1 MIKVFRNHVCLCTV
15 TTAILSF
22 LQIGTGG
29 GASSGEGRNGP
40 YTITVT
46 PLFSKYFSNSPY
58 IISRFVREETF
69 GHNILRGSN
78 KILEGESGER
88 EASGL
93 GSEKLSLNKGAGVLS
108 GRTDY
113 HSLSEDRGDNG
124 YAYIRY
130 DKLRRKLILYDGGLY
145 YMCDGCG
152 MHTINE
158 GSDGIYEI
166 TNKNVSR
173 YLSNSTAVIVKGTD
187 TKVLGKNITVSSQVP
202 GRIFQYGVS
211 VTEKGNVVL
220 KSLSIKNTKVALH
233 TSDGIIKV
241 DGGTIGDSHRGI
253 EAINNSVVILKDTKI
268 ETSNGKAS
276 LLSYDRSE
284 VSMAGGLVDFTN
296 SHGVSSTLGGK
307 INLNY
312 VKITGNGKEKNSN
325 NYAVLHTDLGG
336 PINLDGVTI
345 NAMNVHG
352 VLSEN
357 TVRTSNSIP
366 LPGNLSDNIDV
377 TEVNI
382 KSSSVTVEG
391 ERSYGI
397 YFRGETPGEEFGNI
411 GKLEEEKTLP
421 RLEAINLRQTMFS
434 APDSVA
440 LYSTDS
446 TYGVVN
452 LTQSTLSGR
461 SLLRAERGAL
471 VIILA
476 SASTL
481 KGSTYVDKTSIAE
494 IYLSNGSIWVLKQQK
509 QREQREP
516 NVADDSFVSFVS
528 LINDSSINFKRL
540 KSAPTYDYQTL
551 RIGKGTGI
559 VYKAQ
564 DGAHIYLNTYLNEGG
579 DHEKQKTDRVL
590 IHGDVSGKTTVYV
603 RSMPGSPGGYTGI
616 GGNNQGISL
625 IQVSGTAGKDSFQL
639 DGGYVTVGHS
649 PYQYT
654 LYAYGPESDLGKA
667 HPSQRL
673 VEGSGKFWDFRL
685 ENRYVTPEPEPGPRP
700 EPEPGPRPE
709 PEPGPRP
716 EPEPG
721 PHPEPE
727 PSPPPGPFPE
737 PTPPPRPDPGV
748 KAVVPQVPTY
758 LLLPNA
764 LFHSGLMHV
773 GNQAKR
779 LEALRT
785 VSGGFLQSEE
795 KPAFFVRGYGG
806 DYRYTSNLSVLEYGY
821 GGELGYNAVEAGVL
835 LKTIEGEYSNTS
847 FGVIGTYERLSL
859 QPLEVEQSQKSAFDK
874 WSVTAY
880 GGLQCDTDFYL
891 DGFLSYGLFKGDVV
905 TLARGKTATLKGK
918 PFSASVTAG
927 KAFMV
932 GEEGFVLDPQV
943 QAIYQHI
950 QFDKA
955 RDIDD
960 FEIELGKLDQWTMR
974 VGGRLTKTLAATDEA
989 RVVSLYGK
997 LHLAHSFGKKQSV
1010 HFEDAFQLGAFGS
1023 SVETGLG
1030 FNARLSSNFT
1040 LHGDLSYQQRLT
1052 KAGFSGTSFSGG
1064 MRYQF

>member
-46 PLFSKYFSNSPY
+46 SLHNG
-58 IISRFVREETF
+58 ISSTF
-69 GHNILRGSN
+69 TPS
-78 KILEGESGER
+78 
-88 EASGL
+88 
-93 GSEKLSLNKGAGVLS
+93 LS
-108 GRTDY
+108 GRING
-113 HSLSEDRGDNG
+113 SLSGLSGENLSGIGVVGGSGSTNSSGELSGSNAGRILSGEGGDESGKYVYKYDRAKG
-124 YAYIRY
+124 
-130 DKLRRKLILYDGGLY
+130 KLVMYNGLY
-145 YMCDGCG
+145 YLCDGCG
-152 MHTINE
+152 ESTIDNK
-158 GSDGIYEI
+158 SYEI
-166 TNKNVSR
+166 TNDNASR
-173 YLSNSTAVIVKGTD
+173 YPSVAITVKGKGA
-187 TKVLGKNITVSSQVP
+187 KVKGEKVNVFSKNSEKSFT
-202 GRIFQYGVS
+202 RGVS
-211 VTEKGNVVL
+211 VSEGGKVTLNNLTL
-220 KSLSIKNTKVALH
+220 KNAKVALH
-233 TSDGIIKV
+233 ASDGMIEV
-241 DGGTIGDSHRGI
+241 DGGTII
-253 EAINNSVVILKDTKI
+253 ESQMAVQTIGGKTHVVLNNTKI
-268 ETSNGKAS
+268 ETNSGKAS
-276 LLSYDRSE
+276 LYSYGSAE
-284 VSMAGGLVDFTN
+284 IKMNGGSVDFKD
-296 SHGVSSTLGGK
+296 SHGVSSTLDGK
-307 INLNY
+307 VIFDG
-312 VKITGNGKEKNSN
+312 VSITGKSSKGKSH
-325 NYAVLHTDLGG
+325 AVFLMDVGG
-336 PINLDGVTI
+336 SVDFKGTI
-345 NAMNVHG
+345 SAMNVHG
-352 VLSEN
+352 ILSEN
-357 TVRTSNSIP
+357 TVSTFNSVP
-366 LPGNLSDNIDV
+366 LSEDLLKRNRM
-377 TEVNI
+377 TEVNV

-391 ERSYGI
+391 EGSYGI
-397 YFRGETPGEEFGNI
+397 YFRGEKSED
-411 GKLEEEKTLP
+411 EKTP
-421 RLEAINLRQTMFS
+421 SRLEAINLRQTMFS

-452 LTQSTLSGR
+452 LMQSTLSGR

-471 VIILA
+471 VKVLA

-481 KGSTYVDKTSIAE
+481 EGGAHVDDRSTAELYLGAGSTWI
-494 IYLSNGSIWVLKQQK
+494 LKQK
-509 QREQREP
+509 QERDSRES
-516 NVADDSFVSFVS
+516 AGT
-528 LINDSSINFKRL
+528 NDSSISFLLLMNDSSIKFHKL
-540 KSAPTYDYQTL
+540 KTDKDYNYQTL

-625 IQVSGTAGKDSFQL
+625 IQVSGKAKEDSFEL
-639 DGGYVTVGHS
+639 DGGYVTAQHS

-667 HPSQRL
+667 HPNQRL
-673 VEGSGKFWDFRL
+673 VKGEEAFWDFRL

-700 EPEPGPRPE
+700 EPEPGPR
-709 PEPGPRP
+709 
-716 EPEPG
+716 
-721 PHPEPE
+721 
-727 PSPPPGPFPE
+727 PE

-821 GGELGYNAVEAGVL
+821 GGELSYNAVEAGVL

-891 DGFLSYGLFKGDVV
+891 DGLLSYGLFKGDVV
-905 TLARGKTATLKGK
+905 TLARGKTAILKGK
-918 PFSASVTAG
+918 PLSASVTAG

-974 VGGRLTKTLAATDEA
+974 VGGRLTKTFSATDEL

-1010 HFEDAFQLGAFGS
+1010 HF
-1023 SVETGLG
+1023 
-1030 FNARLSSNFT
+1030 
-1040 LHGDLSYQQRLT
+1040 
-1052 KAGFSGTSFSGG
+1052 
-1064 MRYQF
+1064 

>member
-22 LQIGTGG
+22 LQIGGVVIANAEERSGG
-29 GASSGEGRNGP
+29 MS

-46 PLFSKYFSNSPY
+46 PVSPG
-58 IISRFVREETF
+58 ISPNTST
-69 GHNILRGSN
+69 ILGMRIGSLNGLSGDNLSGIGGDGGSGGRDASRHLSGSN
-78 KILEGESGER
+78 
-88 EASGL
+88 
-93 GSEKLSLNKGAGVLS
+93 AGRILS
-108 GRTDY
+108 G
-113 HSLSEDRGDNG
+113 SGGDRDDGQ
-124 YAYIRY
+124 YVYKY
-130 DKLRRKLILYDGGLY
+130 DRAKGKLVMYNGLY
-145 YMCDGCG
+145 YLCDGCG
-152 MHTINE
+152 ESTIDNK
-158 GSDGIYEI
+158 SYEI
-166 TNKNVSR
+166 TNDNASR
-173 YLSNSTAVIVKGTD
+173 YPSNTAITVKGKGA
-187 TKVLGKNITVSSQVP
+187 KVKGEKVNVFSKNSEKSFT
-202 GRIFQYGVS
+202 RGVS
-211 VTEKGNVVL
+211 VSEGGKVTLNNLTL
-220 KSLSIKNTKVALH
+220 KNAKVALH
-233 TSDGIIKV
+233 ASDGMIEV
-241 DGGTIGDSHRGI
+241 DGGTII
-253 EAINNSVVILKDTKI
+253 ESQMAVQTIGGKTHVVLNNTKI
-268 ETSNGKAS
+268 ETNSGKAS
-276 LLSYDRSE
+276 LYSYGSAE
-284 VSMAGGLVDFTN
+284 IKMNGGSVDFKD
-296 SHGVSSTLGGK
+296 SHGVSSTLNGK
-307 INLNY
+307 IAFDN
-312 VKITGNGKEKNSN
+312 VTITGKSSKDKSH
-325 NYAVLHTDLGG
+325 AVFLMDFGG
-336 PINLDGVTI
+336 SVDFKGGTI
-345 NAMNVHG
+345 NVIDIHG
-352 VLSEN
+352 ILSEN
-357 TVRTSNSIP
+357 TVSIVNSIP
-366 LPGNLSDNIDV
+366 LYENLSERDRM
-377 TEVNI
+377 TEVNLT
-382 KSSSVTVEG
+382 SSSVTVEG

-397 YFRGETPGEEFGNI
+397 YFRGEKPGEEFENR

-452 LTQSTLSGR
+452 LMQSTLSGR

-471 VIILA
+471 VKVLA

-481 KGSTYVDKTSIAE
+481 EGSTHVDDRSTAE
-494 IYLSNGSIWVLKQQK
+494 LYLGAGSTWILKQK
-509 QREQREP
+509 QERDSRESARI
-516 NVADDSFVSFVS
+516 NDSFVSFVS
-528 LINDSSINFKRL
+528 LINDSSIKFHKL

-551 RIGKGTGI
+551 HIGNGTGT
-559 VYKAQ
+559 VYKAH

-579 DHEKQKTDRVL
+579 DLNKQKTDRVL
-590 IHGDVSGKTTVYV
+590 IYGDVSGTTTVHV
-603 RSMPGSPGGYTGI
+603 RSMPESPGEPTGS

-625 IQVSGTAGKDSFQL
+625 IQVSGKAEKDSFQL

-667 HPSQRL
+667 HPNQRL
-673 VEGSGKFWDFRL
+673 VKGEEAFWDFRL
-685 ENRYVTPEPEPGPRP
+685 ENRYTKPSPEPEPEPGPR
-700 EPEPGPRPE
+700 
-709 PEPGPRP
+709 
-716 EPEPG
+716 
-721 PHPEPE
+721 
-727 PSPPPGPFPE
+727 PE

-795 KPAFFVRGYGG
+795 KPAFFVRGYGS

-821 GGELGYNAVEAGVL
+821 GGELSYNAVEAGVL

-891 DGFLSYGLFKGDVV
+891 DGLLSYGLFKGDVV
-905 TLARGKTATLKGK
+905 TLARGKTTTLKGK
-918 PFSASVTAG
+918 PLSASVTAG

-974 VGGRLTKTLAATDEA
+974 VGGRLTKTFSATDEP

-1010 HFEDAFQLGAFGS
+1010 HFKDAFQLGAFGS
-1023 SVETGLG
+1023 FVETGLG

-1040 LHGDLSYQQRLT
+1040 LHGDLSYQQKLT

>member
-1 MIKVFRNHVCLCTV
+1 F
-15 TTAILSF
+15 
-22 LQIGTGG
+22 
-29 GASSGEGRNGP
+29 
-40 YTITVT
+40 
-46 PLFSKYFSNSPY
+46 
-58 IISRFVREETF
+58 
-69 GHNILRGSN
+69 
-78 KILEGESGER
+78 
-88 EASGL
+88 
-93 GSEKLSLNKGAGVLS
+93 
-108 GRTDY
+108 TD
-113 HSLSEDRGDNG
+113 
-124 YAYIRY
+124 
-130 DKLRRKLILYDGGLY
+130 
-145 YMCDGCG
+145 
-152 MHTINE
+152 
-158 GSDGIYEI
+158 
-166 TNKNVSR
+166 
-173 YLSNSTAVIVKGTD
+173 
-187 TKVLGKNITVSSQVP
+187 
-202 GRIFQYGVS
+202 
-211 VTEKGNVVL
+211 
-220 KSLSIKNTKVALH
+220 
-233 TSDGIIKV
+233 
-241 DGGTIGDSHRGI
+241 
-253 EAINNSVVILKDTKI
+253 
-268 ETSNGKAS
+268 
-276 LLSYDRSE
+276 
-284 VSMAGGLVDFTN
+284 

-307 INLNY
+307 INLDS

-397 YFRGETPGEEFGNI
+397 YFRGEKSGEEFENR
-411 GKLEEEKTLP
+411 GKLEEVKKLP
-421 RLEAINLRQTMFS
+421 RLEAINIRRTTFS
-434 APDSVA
+434 VPDSVA

-452 LTQSTLSGR
+452 LMQSTLSGR

-471 VIILA
+471 VKILA

-481 KGSTYVDKTSIAE
+481 EGGAHVDDRSTAELYLGAGSTWT
-494 IYLSNGSIWVLKQQK
+494 LKQNQERDS
-509 QREQREP
+509 RES
-516 NVADDSFVSFVS
+516 AGT
-528 LINDSSINFKRL
+528 NDSSISFLLLMNDSSIKFHKL
-540 KSAPTYDYQTL
+540 KTDKDYNYQTL
-551 RIGKGTGI
+551 HIGNGTGT

-564 DGAHIYLNTYLNEGG
+564 DGAYIYLNTYLNEGG
-579 DHEKQKTDRVL
+579 DYEKQKTDRVL
-590 IHGDVSGKTTVYV
+590 IHGDVSGTTTVYV

-654 LYAYGPESDLGKA
+654 LYAYGPESDLGEA

-673 VEGSGKFWDFRL
+673 VKGEEAFWDFRL
-685 ENRYVTPEPEPGPRP
+685 ENRYTKPSPEPEP
-700 EPEPGPRPE
+700 EPEPR
-709 PEPGPRP
+709 
-716 EPEPG
+716 
-721 PHPEPE
+721 
-727 PSPPPGPFPE
+727 PE

-795 KPAFFVRGYGG
+795 KPAFFVRGYGS

-821 GGELGYNAVEAGVL
+821 GGELSYNAVEAGVL

-891 DGFLSYGLFKGDVV
+891 DGLLSYGLFKGDVV
-905 TLARGKTATLKGK
+905 TLARGKTTTLKGK
-918 PFSASVTAG
+918 PLSASVTAG

-974 VGGRLTKTLAATDEA
+974 VGGRLTKTFSATDEP

-1010 HFEDAFQLGAFGS
+1010 HFKDAFQLGAFGS
-1023 SVETGLG
+1023 FVETGLG

-1040 LHGDLSYQQRLT
+1040 LHGDLSYQQKLT

>member
-1 MIKVFRNHVCLCTV
+1 M
-15 TTAILSF
+15 
-22 LQIGTGG
+22 
-29 GASSGEGRNGP
+29 
-40 YTITVT
+40 
-46 PLFSKYFSNSPY
+46 FSKYFSNSPY

-187 TKVLGKNITVSSQVP
+187 TKVRGKNITVSSQVP

-211 VTEKGNVVL
+211 VTEKGNIVL
-220 KSLSIKNTKVALH
+220 ESLSIKNTKVALH

-241 DGGTIGDSHRGI
+241 DGGTIGDSHRGV

-284 VSMAGGLVDFTN
+284 VSMAGGLVDFTD

-307 INLNY
+307 INLDS

-397 YFRGETPGEEFGNI
+397 YFRGEKSGEEFENR
-411 GKLEEEKTLP
+411 GKLEEVKKLP
-421 RLEAINLRQTMFS
+421 RLEAINIRRTTFS
-434 APDSVA
+434 VPDSVA

-452 LTQSTLSGR
+452 LMQSTLSGR

-471 VIILA
+471 VKILA

-481 KGSTYVDKTSIAE
+481 EGGAHVDDRSTAELYLGAGSTWT
-494 IYLSNGSIWVLKQQK
+494 LKQNQERDS
-509 QREQREP
+509 RES
-516 NVADDSFVSFVS
+516 AGT
-528 LINDSSINFKRL
+528 NDSSISFLLLMNDSSIKFHKL
-540 KSAPTYDYQTL
+540 KTDKDYNYQTL
-551 RIGKGTGI
+551 HIGNGTGT

-564 DGAHIYLNTYLNEGG
+564 DGAYIYLNTYLNEGG
-579 DHEKQKTDRVL
+579 DYEKQKTDRVL
-590 IHGDVSGKTTVYV
+590 IHGDVSGTTTVYV

-654 LYAYGPESDLGKA
+654 LYAYGPESDLGEA

-673 VEGSGKFWDFRL
+673 VKGEEAFWDFRL
-685 ENRYVTPEPEPGPRP
+685 ENRYTKPSPEPEP
-700 EPEPGPRPE
+700 EPEPR
-709 PEPGPRP
+709 
-716 EPEPG
+716 
-721 PHPEPE
+721 
-727 PSPPPGPFPE
+727 PE

-795 KPAFFVRGYGG
+795 KPAFFVRGYGS

-821 GGELGYNAVEAGVL
+821 GGELSYNAVEAGVL

-891 DGFLSYGLFKGDVV
+891 DGLLSYGLFKGDVV
-905 TLARGKTATLKGK
+905 TLARGKTTTLKGK
-918 PFSASVTAG
+918 PLSASVTAG

-974 VGGRLTKTLAATDEA
+974 VGGRLTKTFSATDEP

-1010 HFEDAFQLGAFGS
+1010 HFKDAFQLGAFGS
-1023 SVETGLG
+1023 FVETGLG

-1040 LHGDLSYQQRLT
+1040 LHGDLSYQQKLT

>member
-1 MIKVFRNHVCLCTV
+1 
-15 TTAILSF
+15 SF
-22 LQIGTGG
+22 LQIGIAVGESVNEISS
-29 GASSGEGRNGP
+29 AS

-46 PLFSKYFSNSPY
+46 PISLGNSS
-58 IISRFVREETF
+58 ISTF
-69 GHNILRGSN
+69 DLSGTRNGSLN
-78 KILEGESGER
+78 GLSGGNVNGIVGDGESGSGD
-88 EASGL
+88 ASRHL
-93 GSEKLSLNKGAGVLS
+93 SGSNAGRILTGEGGDKDDGQYVYKYDRAKEKLVMYN
-108 GRTDY
+108 
-113 HSLSEDRGDNG
+113 
-124 YAYIRY
+124 
-130 DKLRRKLILYDGGLY
+130 GLY
-145 YMCDGCG
+145 YLCDDCG
-152 MHTINE
+152 EDRIDNRF
-158 GSDGIYEI
+158 YKI
-166 TNKNVSR
+166 TSENASR
-173 YLSNSTAVIVKGTD
+173 YPSVAITVKKKDAKVKGQNVT
-187 TKVLGKNITVSSQVP
+187 VGSEVSGKSFL
-202 GRIFQYGVS
+202 RAVS
-211 VTEKGNVVL
+211 VSEGGQIILNNLTL
-220 KSLSIKNTKVALH
+220 KNAQVALH
-233 TSDGIIKV
+233 ASDGMIEVK
-241 DGGTIGDSHRGI
+241 GGTITENQMAVQTIGEKTH
-253 EAINNSVVILKDTKI
+253 VILNNTKI
-268 ETSNGKAS
+268 ETNSGKAS
-276 LLSYDRSE
+276 LYSYGGAEIE
-284 VSMAGGLVDFTN
+284 VNGGSIEFMD
-296 SHGVSSTLGGK
+296 SHGVSSTLNGK
-307 INLNY
+307 IAFDN
-312 VKITGNGKEKNSN
+312 VTITGKSSKDKSH
-325 NYAVLHTDLGG
+325 AVFLMDFGG
-336 PINLDGVTI
+336 SVDFKGGTI
-345 NAMNVHG
+345 NVTDIHG
-352 VLSEN
+352 ILSEN
-357 TVRTSNSIP
+357 TVSIVNSIP
-366 LPGNLSDNIDV
+366 LYENLSERDRM
-377 TEVNI
+377 TEVNLT
-382 KSSSVTVEG
+382 SSSVTVEG
-391 ERSYGI
+391 EGSYGI
-397 YFRGETPGEEFGNI
+397 YFRGEKPGEEFENR

-440 LYSTDS
+440 LYSTDNS
-446 TYGVVN
+446 YGVVN

-461 SLLRAERGAL
+461 SLLRAERGGL

-481 KGSTYVDKTSIAE
+481 EGSAHVDESATAE
-494 IYLSNGSIWVLKQQK
+494 LYLSNGSTWVLKQQK

-516 NVADDSFVSFVS
+516 NDSFVSFVS
-528 LINDSSINFKRL
+528 LINDSSINFKKL
-540 KSAPTYDYQTL
+540 KSSPTYDYQTL
-551 RIGKGTGI
+551 SIGKGRGI
-559 VYKAQ
+559 VYKAY

-579 DHEKQKTDRVL
+579 ELNKQKTDRVL
-590 IHGDVSGKTTVYV
+590 IHGDVSGTTTVHV
-603 RSMPGSPGGYTGI
+603 RSMPESPGGYTGT
-616 GGNNQGISL
+616 GGNDQGISI
-625 IQVSGTAGKDSFQL
+625 IQVSGKAEKDSFQL
-639 DGGYVTVGHS
+639 DGGYVAVGHS

-667 HPSQRL
+667 HPNQKL
-673 VEGSGKFWDFRL
+673 VKGKEAFWDFRL
-685 ENRYVTPEPEPGPRP
+685 ENRYIKPSPEPEPEPGPRP
-700 EPEPGPRPE
+700 EPEPGPR
-709 PEPGPRP
+709 
-716 EPEPG
+716 
-721 PHPEPE
+721 
-727 PSPPPGPFPE
+727 PE

-891 DGFLSYGLFKGDVV
+891 DGLLSYGLFKGDVV

-1010 HFEDAFQLGAFGS
+1010 HFKDAFQLGAFGS

-1040 LHGDLSYQQRLT
+1040 LHGDLSYQQKLT